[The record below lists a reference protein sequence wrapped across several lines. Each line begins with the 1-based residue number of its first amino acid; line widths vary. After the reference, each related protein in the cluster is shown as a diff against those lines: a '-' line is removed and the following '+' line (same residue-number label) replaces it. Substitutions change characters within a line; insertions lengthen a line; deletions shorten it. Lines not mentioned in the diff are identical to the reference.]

1 MRKRAGGGGERER
14 ERERKKIVYVLKLGK
29 LIQPEY
35 SRDVYVC

>member
-14 ERERKKIVYVLKLGK
+14 ERKKIVYLLKLGK